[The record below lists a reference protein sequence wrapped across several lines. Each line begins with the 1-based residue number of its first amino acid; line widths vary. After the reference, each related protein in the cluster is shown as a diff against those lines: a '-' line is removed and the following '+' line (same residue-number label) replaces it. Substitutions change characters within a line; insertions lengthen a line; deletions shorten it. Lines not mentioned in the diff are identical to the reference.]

1 MYWIFFKWKD
11 IVKLC
16 LVYGWDMYFSD
27 CFATNDHGNYPSVSE
42 LKNSFDFLHVSG
54 FIFHGNGFTPV
65 WHVGTENTLLMP
77 LKTVLL
83 LYRDKLEKK
92 LFQ

>member
-16 LVYGWDMYFSD
+16 LVYRWDMYFSD
-27 CFATNDHGNYPSVSE
+27 CFATNDHGNYRSVSE

-65 WHVGTENTLLMP
+65 WLVSTENTLSNASENSLAI
-77 LKTVLL
+77 LSW
-83 LYRDKLEKK
+83 
-92 LFQ
+92 